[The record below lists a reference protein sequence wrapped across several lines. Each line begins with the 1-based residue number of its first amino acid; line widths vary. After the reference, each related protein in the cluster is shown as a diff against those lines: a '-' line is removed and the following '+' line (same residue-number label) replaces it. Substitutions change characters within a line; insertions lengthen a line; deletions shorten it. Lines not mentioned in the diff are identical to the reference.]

1 MQNLSN
7 NAKILLSIIQKNNG
21 SIWEDKAVDLLFN
34 KPEYTR
40 EPEQATMVWQW
51 EANCN
56 LRTIDRPINGVNVLF
71 TPNIEVSYLD
81 QTYKAAKELKDA
93 NLINIP
99 NKGWNV
105 YAYETK

>member
-1 MQNLSN
+1 MQTLSN
-7 NAKILLSIIQKNNG
+7 NAKKLLEIIKNNNG
-21 SIWEDKAVDLLFN
+21 SIWEDKAVEILFN

-40 EPEQATMVWQW
+40 EPTQAAKVWQW
-51 EANCN
+51 EANN
-56 LRTIDRPINGVNVLF
+56 HLTEHERPVNNVSVLF
-71 TPNIEVSYLD
+71 KPTIETGYFD
-81 QTYKAAKELKDA
+81 QTYKAAKELKAA